1 MHSSYRLEQK
11 PKTQSEMSSL
21 ISCDAVLN
29 RSKIL
34 VPQGTSILLQFLVKI
49 RPNLA
54 KMQEDRTKTA
64 SQLINELASEKAIT
78 KDLTKFAPEKQRQNF
93 VGRASSCFPS
103 VPS

>member
-1 MHSSYRLEQK
+1 
-11 PKTQSEMSSL
+11 MSSL

-54 KMQEDRTKTA
+54 KIHEDRTKTA
-64 SQLINELASEKAIT
+64 SQLINELTSVLHYITWLIGDGFRFPCLSSGDVWGLLLSCNEFDKLFKAE
-78 KDLTKFAPEKQRQNF
+78 LL
-93 VGRASSCFPS
+93 
-103 VPS
+103 